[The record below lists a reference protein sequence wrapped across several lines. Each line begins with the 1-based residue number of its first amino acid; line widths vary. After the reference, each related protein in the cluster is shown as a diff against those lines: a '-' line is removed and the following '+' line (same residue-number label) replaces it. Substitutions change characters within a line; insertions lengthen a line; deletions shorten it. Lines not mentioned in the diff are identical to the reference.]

1 MIKYKKRSSIKNLVK
16 KERQNIESYNLS
28 QSTIRR
34 NLENYIR
41 EFDKMPF
48 KDTSFKIILLND
60 FNNAIG
66 QIDNNIQDLS
76 SLTDILEILETQD
89 ELSSTDVD
97 IYNKLYGRLEKNVE
111 LVQNIIHK
119 SISRFNNIT
128 ISNDEKTTKF
138 LAKCK
143 KELMST
149 LPSDFSF
156 DDDGENDSTP
166 KASLVTEKGNSSST
180 DGVDY
185 SSSDLLFFFPK
196 SEHDNLVISTIQN
209 SYKIV
214 FDNETAKI
222 SIEKENFNMTLKT
235 SGVQISNPK
244 SNNVL
249 FINHKDSKYTIVTN
263 NQIET
268 PHSIQVSK
276 ISKNGDFLEIEV
288 APEILSIYIEDN
300 VIRFDENSNIVHIEQ
315 PSVVEKFVEKV
326 VSKPSARRE
335 ARAAEEAAE
344 KVTEEIVEDFPDDK
358 VKDNDTLVISD
369 SSQTVI
375 LPYKVSELE
384 DKLKK
389 NKKYHTLRDVIDN
402 EYTLPMDTFKNPIK
416 SRFREAFQ
424 LIKKKEHGS
433 IKEAI
438 ELGFELMFQS
448 DLNPAVI
455 AACKDLDE
463 LDIYLDC
470 LDDNE
475 LDKFSCFKISYNV
488 PPTSKKGRK

>member
-1 MIKYKKRSSIKNLVK
+1 MIKYKKRSNIKNLVK

-76 SLTDILEILETQD
+76 SLTDILEILETQE
-89 ELSSTDVD
+89 ELSATDVD

-149 LPSDFSF
+149 LPSDFNFES
-156 DDDGENDSTP
+156 DEESDSTP
-166 KASLVTEKGNSSST
+166 KATLVTTKESNPTS

-196 SEHDNLVISTIQN
+196 SENDNLVISTIQN

-222 SIEKENFNMTLKT
+222 SIEKENFDMTLKT

-249 FINHKDSKYTIVTN
+249 FIYHKDSKYTIVTN

-288 APEILSIYIEDN
+288 APEVLSIYIEDN
-300 VIRFDENSNIVHIEQ
+300 VIRFDENSEIVHIEQ
-315 PSVVEKFVEKV
+315 PKIIERVVEKV
-326 VSKPSARRE
+326 VEKPSPRRE
-335 ARAAEEAAE
+335 VKTPEPIIEE
-344 KVTEEIVEDFPDDK
+344 VIEDIPDDK
-358 VKDNDTLVISD
+358 IKDNDTLIISD
-369 SSQTVI
+369 SSQTVT

-389 NKKYHTLRDVIDN
+389 NKKYHSLRDVINN

-488 PPTSKKGRK
+488 PPSSKKGRK